1 MGPKDLPTSV
11 TFGSPREALDRGMKN
26 IGSSSLAPTGLG
38 KHAPR
43 RYKLGSTGSSAT
55 GLSRPTSTGSP
66 CATWPR
72 SGSPPCPNGCADLL
86 PEHARGARPA
96 SGHEDCTCCR
106 SDSPPPWPDPS
117 SARITRAIASSRSA
131 AAAPPQVNEARSP
144 PSRPARS
151 ATIRKPGP
159 PQRPDPAGRG
169 VGRRG
174 CRGLHTLPASS
185 IVLPCGNKKPNLR
198 I

>member
-26 IGSSSLAPTGLG
+26 FGSSSLAPTGLS

-72 SGSPPCPNGCADLL
+72 SGSPLWPNGCADLL
-86 PEHARGARPA
+86 PEHA
-96 SGHEDCTCCR
+96 
-106 SDSPPPWPDPS
+106 
-117 SARITRAIASSRSA
+117 
-131 AAAPPQVNEARSP
+131 
-144 PSRPARS
+144 
-151 ATIRKPGP
+151 
-159 PQRPDPAGRG
+159 
-169 VGRRG
+169 
-174 CRGLHTLPASS
+174 
-185 IVLPCGNKKPNLR
+185 
-198 I
+198 